1 MAIVYESIALH
12 RRSQA
17 QTTQGQ
23 PDRIYYPNNTIE
35 TVATAA
41 VTKNSDKNIA
51 KTANQSLPI
60 LKILPRFSV
69 CGVVFVNVGIFF
81 MVITVHFERK
91 LSDNYDMNLKLI

>member
-1 MAIVYESIALH
+1 MAIVYENIALH

-23 PDRIYYPNNTIE
+23 SDRIYYPNNTIE
-35 TVATAA
+35 TVATVA
-41 VTKNSDKNIA
+41 VTKNIA

-81 MVITVHFERK
+81 MVIIHFER
-91 LSDNYDMNLKLI
+91 